1 MKVAKWRMAAGIA
14 VLVLLAL
21 IGLRLLPPYLEN
33 LQFQQ
38 YLNSVVA
45 DPATATLPI
54 DQVTATIIAKAA
66 SLAIPVTSQD
76 IHITRT
82 ESEFKIDVLYRV
94 HIDLLAYTV
103 DLHFRPAAG
112 GA

>member
-1 MKVAKWRMAAGIA
+1 MKVAKWRVAAGIA

-21 IGLRLLPPYLEN
+21 VGLRLLPPYLEN
-33 LQFQQ
+33 LRFQQ
-38 YLNSVVA
+38 YLNSLVA
-45 DPATATLPI
+45 EPASASVPI
-54 DQVTATIIAKAA
+54 DQLTARIVAKST

-76 IHITRT
+76 VHIIRT
-82 ESEFKIDVLYRV
+82 ESEFKIEVLYLV

>member
-1 MKVAKWRMAAGIA
+1 MKVAKWRLAAGIA

-21 IGLRLLPPYLEN
+21 IGLRLLPPYIEN
-33 LQFQQ
+33 FQFQQ

-45 DPATATLPI
+45 DPATASLPL
-54 DQVTATIIAKAA
+54 DQVSARVLAKSA
-66 SLAIPVTSQD
+66 SLALPITAQD

-82 ESEFKIDVLYRV
+82 DSEFKVEVLYLVR
-94 HIDLLAYTV
+94 IDLQAYTV